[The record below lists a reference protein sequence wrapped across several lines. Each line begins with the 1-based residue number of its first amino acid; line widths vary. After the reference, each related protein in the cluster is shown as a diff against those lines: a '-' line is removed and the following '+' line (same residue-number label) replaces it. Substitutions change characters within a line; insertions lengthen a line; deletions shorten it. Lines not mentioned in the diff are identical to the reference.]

1 MTNLRQAFRT
11 FAKTPV
17 ISGIAVLSLAL
28 GIGANAAIYSM
39 LDEVL
44 LRRLPVEDPETLVN
58 LGTPGPKPGSNS
70 CNDSGSCEVVMSHQ
84 MLRDLQAAGGP
95 FSGVAGYRLFPVN
108 FSVADRTQSRSGLLV
123 SGSYFGVLG
132 LRPAL
137 GRLLGPD
144 DDVVPG
150 EHPVA
155 VLSHAFWTD
164 ELGGDPG
171 VLNQT
176 VRVNGVAFT
185 VVGVAPAGFNG
196 TTIASRPALYV
207 PITMRETLEPSTAGQ
222 LARRN
227 AYWVYA
233 LARLR
238 PGVSIAQA
246 RTEMN
251 AVYARIV
258 NEVEAPLQAEM
269 SAATMERFRAKR
281 LSVEEGAQGQSQMQ
295 EGAAAPILLLLAIT
309 GVVLLIA
316 CANIANLL
324 LATGAA
330 RGQEMAVRASLG
342 ASRGQLLAQLLAE
355 SLLLAVAGGVLSLL
369 VAHWTLD
376 AILALLPPE
385 NVALEFRLS
394 PPAVAFTAVLSLGT
408 GLLFGLYPALA
419 SSRTDLVGAL
429 KASSGQPSGGRAA
442 ARFRG
447 GLVTAQIAL
456 SMALL
461 VSAGLFIKSLVKLG
475 QVDLGIRRENVVS
488 FAIAPGRNGYPSE
501 RTAALF
507 ERVED
512 ELAALPGVV
521 GVTAS
526 NVTILSGSSNGSDVL
541 VEGFEFGPD
550 TDLNARVNR
559 IAPDYF
565 ATLGTPLV
573 AGREFTRADGDGAPR
588 VAIVNE
594 AFAERFGLGRD
605 AVGKR
610 IHEGRE
616 GELDVEIVG
625 VVQNAKY
632 AQVRDA
638 YSATYYTPYRQNPA
652 LRQLVYYVRT
662 TTDDAELLRAI
673 PPLVARIDP
682 DLPVEEVK
690 TLEQTVRENL
700 IVERL
705 IGRLSAAFALVA
717 ALLAAIGLYGVL
729 AYTVAQRT
737 REIGLRMALGA
748 GAGQV
753 RGMVLRQV
761 SRMIAAGLALG
772 MLAAL
777 GLGRAARSLLYEL
790 EPTDP
795 LVLLSVTV
803 AVGLIAIGAA
813 LVPALRAARVDPMRA
828 LRSE

>member
-1 MTNLRQAFRT
+1 
-11 FAKTPV
+11 
-17 ISGIAVLSLAL
+17 
-28 GIGANAAIYSM
+28 
-39 LDEVL
+39 
-44 LRRLPVEDPETLVN
+44 
-58 LGTPGPKPGSNS
+58 
-70 CNDSGSCEVVMSHQ
+70 
-84 MLRDLQAAGGP
+84 
-95 FSGVAGYRLFPVN
+95 
-108 FSVADRTQSRSGLLV
+108 
-123 SGSYFGVLG
+123 
-132 LRPAL
+132 
-137 GRLLGPD
+137 
-144 DDVVPG
+144 
-150 EHPVA
+150 
-155 VLSHAFWTD
+155 
-164 ELGGDPG
+164 
-171 VLNQT
+171 
-176 VRVNGVAFT
+176 
-185 VVGVAPAGFNG
+185 
-196 TTIASRPALYV
+196 
-207 PITMRETLEPSTAGQ
+207 
-222 LARRN
+222 
-227 AYWVYA
+227 
-233 LARLR
+233 
-238 PGVSIAQA
+238 
-246 RTEMN
+246 
-251 AVYARIV
+251 
-258 NEVEAPLQAEM
+258 
-269 SAATMERFRAKR
+269 
-281 LSVEEGAQGQSQMQ
+281 
-295 EGAAAPILLLLAIT
+295 
-309 GVVLLIA
+309 
-316 CANIANLL
+316 
-324 LATGAA
+324 
-330 RGQEMAVRASLG
+330 
-342 ASRGQLLAQLLAE
+342 
-355 SLLLAVAGGVLSLL
+355 
-369 VAHWTLD
+369 
-376 AILALLPPE
+376 
-385 NVALEFRLS
+385 
-394 PPAVAFTAVLSLGT
+394 
-408 GLLFGLYPALA
+408 
-419 SSRTDLVGAL
+419 
-429 KASSGQPSGGRAA
+429 
-442 ARFRG
+442 
-447 GLVTAQIAL
+447 
-456 SMALL
+456 
-461 VSAGLFIKSLVKLG
+461 
-475 QVDLGIRRENVVS
+475 VDLGIRRENVVS
-488 FAIAPGRNGYPSE
+488 FAIAPGRNGYPNE